1 MTTFDVPQFLGTWYA
16 ICAYP
21 AKFALDA
28 RCAAATFT
36 WAESQ
41 SDGISIFSRHVSLG
55 KENKF
60 MGRAKMI
67 SPGVLAVEF
76 PASRKLFITFH
87 IIQSRLIWNLLFFIQ
102 PRPMLITI
110 Y

>member
-1 MTTFDVPQFLGTWYA
+1 MTRFDVPQFLGTWYA

-21 AKFALDA
+21 AKFSLDA
-28 RCAAATFT
+28 RCATATFT
-36 WAESQ
+36 WADNQ
-41 SDGISIFSRHVSLG
+41 SDGLSIYSRHVSFG

-60 MGRAKMI
+60 MGKARIM

-76 PASRKLFITFH
+76 PAAR
-87 IIQSRLIWNLLFFIQ
+87 N
-102 PRPMLITI
+102 